1 LIWKAVCDEAKVDSI
16 PVTQESNS
24 QSLILMNDYIDK
36 GETGNFWDGNSGPAE
51 VSRDL
56 GRFERCSH
64 RLRKVNSVKRQDEH
78 LLWTDIGPSCLFVW

>member
-36 GETGNFWDGNSGPAE
+36 GETGNFDDGEGDLF
-51 VSRDL
+51 DL
-56 GRFERCSH
+56 GPR
-64 RLRKVNSVKRQDEH
+64 V
-78 LLWTDIGPSCLFVW
+78 G